1 MAEIELEFDG
11 AVAVITLNAPA
22 RRNALSVEMAEQLRE
37 ACNQIDANLAIGAT
51 VIRGAG
57 GTFCAGAE
65 LKALSAISGDPAST
79 KSYSQ
84 LSAIYGAFLR
94 LGEIAVP
101 TVAAIR
107 GAAVGAGLNLA
118 LVADLRIASPDA
130 QLVTG
135 FLRIGVHPGGGSF
148 TLLERLVGREAAAA
162 LAIFGETLTGDRARE
177 VGAVWETVPDD
188 HVESRAFDLA
198 RQAAA
203 DPELV
208 RRAIASWRAETAI
221 RLPVSLA
228 AELERAPQMWSL
240 RRRGTG

>member
-11 AVAVITLNAPA
+11 PVAVMTMNAPA
-22 RRNALSVEMAEQLRE
+22 RRNALSVQMVNALRE
-37 ACNQIDANLAIGAT
+37 ACDRIDANPTVGAA

-65 LKALSAISGDPAST
+65 LKALSSISNDPASGE
-79 KSYSQ
+79 SYAE

-94 LGEIAVP
+94 LGELTVP

-118 LVADLRIASPDA
+118 LVADLRIASPEA
-130 QLVTG
+130 QFVTG
-135 FLRIGVHPGGGSF
+135 FLRIGVHPGGGSL

-162 LAIFGETLTGDRARE
+162 LAIFGETLTGERAKE
-177 VGAVWETVPDD
+177 LGAVWETVPDD
-188 HVESRAFDLA
+188 HVESRALNIA
-198 RQAAA
+198 RNAAG

-208 RRAIASWRAETAI
+208 RRTVASWRAETST

-228 AELERAPQMWSL
+228 AELERGPQMWSL
-240 RRRGTG
+240 RRRGTR